1 MIYSLTWHDLEFER
15 TFPYRFYSTRGVPQT
30 YQAPVGMPRI
40 PQNIFN
46 GVFYLYRTP
55 EEAKAG
61 LNAGGTGFVVQYT
74 GVGVFSTHYY
84 GVTNHHVACR
94 DGFSVIR
101 INTKD
106 GGTDII
112 DLGPDQWEF
121 LPGKYDVAA
130 VPLTLDSNL
139 HEIAAVG
146 THMFE
151 EPDSE
156 IRSMVASEIGVGE
169 DVFMVGLFVDHDGVT
184 VNVPSA
190 RFGNISMMPNPLA
203 TIEQSTGYKGI
214 SFVVDM
220 HSRTGFSG
228 SPVYVYRT
236 FGSDLTDRL
245 SGAEHEF
252 ESLVIR
258 DGGPLGSSGRL
269 RSKSYFRL
277 LGIHWGQFPERWELS
292 EVSNIVES
300 RRSGLIT
307 DGRYVEGMSG
317 MTCVIPAWQ
326 ILEVLDMPK
335 FKGPRDKAIA
345 EAEHPMGAAFKKP
358 KAESSPVHDDE
369 NPKAREDFNS
379 LLSKAAKVTKDQ

>member
-1 MIYSLTWHDLEFER
+1 MIYSLTSHDLDFEH
-15 TFPYRFYSTRGVPQT
+15 TLPIRFYSERGVPQT
-30 YQAPVGMPRI
+30 YWAPVGMPRI
-40 PQNIFN
+40 PQNIIN
-46 GVFYLYRTP
+46 GVFYLYRDR
-55 EEAKAG
+55 ADALAG
-61 LNAGGTGFVVQYT
+61 LNPGGTGFIVQYT

-112 DLGPDQWEF
+112 DLGPEQWEF
-121 LPGKYDVAA
+121 LPGRYDVAV
-130 VPLTLDSNL
+130 VPLTLDPNL

-156 IRSMVASEIGVGE
+156 RRSMGGNDIGVGE

-203 TIEQSTGYKGI
+203 TIEQPTGYKGI

-228 SPVYVYRT
+228 SPVYVFRT
-236 FGSDLTDRL
+236 FGSDLTNDFF
-245 SGAEHEF
+245 GHEF
-252 ESLVIR
+252 ESLIIR
-258 DGGPLGSSGRL
+258 DSGGSFGKSGRM
-269 RSKSYFRL
+269 RVRNYFKL

-292 EVSNIVES
+292 DKS
-300 RRSGLIT
+300 RLEETRKAGLIT

-326 ILEVLDMPK
+326 ICEVLDMPK
-335 FKGPRDKAIA
+335 LKGPRDKAIA
-345 EAEHPMGAAFKKP
+345 EAEHPMGQGFKKP
-358 KAESSPVHDDE
+358 KAESVLPDTDE
-369 NPKAREDFNS
+369 NPNHKADFDR
-379 LLSKAAKVTKDQ
+379 LLNKAVKRTDE